1 MAIHE
6 LLIQSEEIKTLV
18 YARAKASELREVAI
32 DQGMIMLKQDGMQK
46 MLTGLTDMK
55 AIRRVCMQ

>member
-55 AIRRVCMQ
+55 EIRRVCMQ